1 MSQNGQTHF
10 KNLAAFKNRKLINS
24 QVNWFIRINVNVEV
38 FSFFSTTAVSVTDQF
53 WLISC
58 RKFLFF

>member
-53 WLISC
+53 
-58 RKFLFF
+58 